1 MNKTIGFAGKTY
13 RSQRGM
19 GLLGMLLIAVMVG
32 FFVMSVVKM
41 APGYIDYLAMRDIAI
56 RISEEYDKDRDTF
69 ATLRRK
75 FADFMNTNQIYAIQ
89 PNDIKFKRE
98 KGDVI
103 IDAGYEQRIPL
114 FWRVDIVVRYDDL
127 VFIAGE

>member
-1 MNKTIGFAGKTY
+1 MKTY
-13 RSQRGM
+13 GSQRGM
-19 GLLGMLLIAVMVG
+19 GLLGMLGIAIMIG
-32 FFVMSVVKM
+32 FFVMSAVRI

-56 RISEEYDKDRDTF
+56 RVAEEYDKERDTF
-69 ATLRRK
+69 SSLRRK

-89 PNDIKFKRE
+89 PNDIEFKRE

-114 FWRVDIVVRYDDL
+114 LWRIDIVVKYDDL
-127 VFIAGE
+127 VFIAGESYSD

>member
-1 MNKTIGFAGKTY
+1 
-13 RSQRGM
+13 M

-32 FFVMSVVKM
+32 FFVMSAVKM

-56 RISEEYDKDRDTF
+56 RVAEEYDKDRDTF

-127 VFIAGE
+127 VFIAGEKYSD